1 VLPAILAAVFFAL
14 SAVVS
19 QRSARIFGPVPAN
32 CYRMCIACAALGL
45 ITMAVD
51 ASNGVSSLH
60 GELFPRYF
68 VSGLVGFGIGDVA
81 LFLAYARLGS
91 RLTILINWCAA
102 SLCAPLGDLW
112 MRGHELP
119 LLQGLGVTAIMCGL
133 VVALWPAGESKRRHP
148 VSGIL
153 FAILAGVGMGMGTVM
168 STHANDVAHSMGFE
182 VHGISQA
189 FQRVTGG
196 VIVAVAA
203 LLFVKKYLPPR
214 REEDLKRKWKHKP
227 FWLISTALIG
237 PVLGVSCYQW
247 AQLELGSSAV
257 VVAIAATSTLLVI
270 PLARIMEKDT
280 PGLRQSIGTLLAV
293 AGVVVI
299 KLYS

>member
-1 VLPAILAAVFFAL
+1 
-14 SAVVS
+14 
-19 QRSARIFGPVPAN
+19 
-32 CYRMCIACAALGL
+32 
-45 ITMAVD
+45 
-51 ASNGVSSLH
+51 VSSLH
-60 GELFPRYF
+60 PELFGKYF
-68 VSGLVGFGIGDVA
+68 VSGLVGFGVGDVA

-112 MRGHELP
+112 IRKHELP
-119 LLQGLGVTAIMCGL
+119 LPQGLGVTAIMCGL
-133 VVALWPAGESKRRHP
+133 VVALWPAGEGKKRHP
-148 VSGIL
+148 PGGVL
-153 FAILAGVGMGMGTVM
+153 FAILAGVGMGMGTVL
-168 STHANDVAHSMGFE
+168 STQANDLAHGMGVE

-189 FQRVTGG
+189 FQRVTAG
-196 VIVAVAA
+196 VLMAVIA

-214 REEDLKRKWKHKP
+214 KETDVKRQWKHKP

-247 AQLELGSSAV
+247 AQLELGSSAI

-280 PGLRQSIGTLLAV
+280 PGFRQSAGTLLAV
-293 AGVVVI
+293 AGVIVI